1 MNIHKWKNQELNRL
15 LMEKFN
21 LPIVEETPEETPGE
35 SHRFNPI
42 GPGQETRLIVNPGD
56 TLASIAQECVDS
68 ENCWWNVNEKTL
80 MKYNKLESNV
90 IRPGQEILIPP
101 GRNALGGL
109 AGIDLFNLM
118 GLTKE
123 EELKEGGDEDSY
135 TVKDGDTLSGIAA
148 DRQVPVWALKK
159 FNNLTSDLITPGD
172 VLKIPK
178 EYWIRDNSEN
188 SKSELNENM
197 ASEVGHIVLDIA
209 GMVPVLGEYPDIAN
223 AAWYVIEAE
232 KHRREDNGY
241 EASFA
246 YLFALLSVASL
257 AGAVAPIIGDLVP
270 KGGKYAAQVLRLVGY
285 MAKGGEQ
292 AKALRTT
299 LQGRKAQVDA
309 VVKMAGSKDSRLKD
323 AAPYMMG
330 SLSLFASGEMPQQGE
345 GTETLEQAASSEGAP
360 AGDAEEPGAG
370 DDMVAV
376 VDLDS
381 EKETMSELRN
391 YIKNIIDNG

>member
-1 MNIHKWKNQELNRL
+1 MNIHKWKNREINRL
-15 LMEKFN
+15 LMEKFDI
-21 LPIVEETPEETPGE
+21 PPGE
-35 SHRFNPI
+35 DPI
-42 GPGQETRLIVNPGD
+42 YPASGETDSVIVQPGD
-56 TLASIAQECVDS
+56 TLWGIAKDRGVTIDD
-68 ENCWWNVNEKTL
+68 L
-80 MKYNKLESNV
+80 MKHNDLESDV
-90 IRPGQEILIPP
+90 IRPGQEIFIP
-101 GRNALGGL
+101 REEYLGGPS
-109 AGIDLFNLM
+109 
-118 GLTKE
+118 E
-123 EELKEGGDEDSY
+123 EELDED
-135 TVKDGDTLSGIAA
+135 
-148 DRQVPVWALKK
+148 
-159 FNNLTSDLITPGD
+159 
-172 VLKIPK
+172 
-178 EYWIRDNSEN
+178 
-188 SKSELNENM
+188 M
-197 ASEVGHIVLDIA
+197 ASEAGHIVLDIA

-223 AAWYVIEAE
+223 AAWYVTEAE
-232 KHRREDNGY
+232 KYRREDNGY

-285 MAKGGEQ
+285 MAKGGKQ

-330 SLSLFASGEMPQQGE
+330 SLSLFASGRMPQQGE

-360 AGDAEEPGAG
+360 AGDAEEPGVG

-381 EKETMSELRN
+381 EKETMSELKE